1 MKKIIF
7 LKNIFDLNVS
17 VSSILTQTSHLDLPH
32 VLEPTVLSKG

>member
-7 LKNIFDLNVS
+7 LKNIFDLNA
-17 VSSILTQTSHLDLPH
+17 QTSHLDLPH